1 MNALGIYLFVS
12 LIFILGSILE
22 LALIMAVQRWYELG
36 RRTKPANGNSYKG
49 RGSFNVTSLIER
61 IDGMAMILS
70 FLAYTL
76 FNAVHWTN
84 I

>member
-22 LALIMAVQRWYELG
+22 HAVIMAVQRWYEL
-36 RRTKPANGNSYKG
+36 RRIKKASNGSGYK
-49 RGSFNVTSLIER
+49 RGGSSQETSLMAI

-70 FLAYTL
+70 FSAYMF
-76 FNAVHWTN
+76 FNAVYWTT